1 MIGVAVVGI
10 VAAVA
15 IQVQA
20 QLRMREAEHVAA
32 AALTAIVDAQRAFR
46 RSGGVG
52 GYATDLQ
59 SLTQP
64 CPSETTAA
72 AQSPPPLALSVVE
85 GFGSYDYQVVVRAAQ
100 QASLVGTDCH
110 GRPTASDFYA
120 SLQPAHGWA
129 GRHALAATSRGR
141 IYVFFD
147 GLPPLER
154 DLAAGA
160 LAVPLDTLDT
170 FKIP

>member
-1 MIGVAVVGI
+1 MKQVVIALAVIGT
-10 VAAVA
+10 VAAVS

-20 QLRMREAEHVAA
+20 QLRMREAEQVAA
-32 AALTAIVDAQRAFR
+32 ATLTALVDAQRAFR
-46 RSGGVG
+46 KAGGRG
-52 GYATDLQ
+52 GYATDLR
-59 SLTQP
+59 SLTEP
-64 CPSETTAA
+64 CPNQPTASA
-72 AQSPPPLALSVVE
+72 SSLPPFA
-85 GFGSYDYQVVVRAAQ
+85 SYDYQMVVRAAER
-100 QASLVGTDCH
+100 ASLVGTDCH
-110 GRPTASDFYA
+110 GRQTASDFYA

-129 GRHALAATSRGR
+129 GRQAVAATSWGR

-154 DLAAGA
+154 DMEAGG